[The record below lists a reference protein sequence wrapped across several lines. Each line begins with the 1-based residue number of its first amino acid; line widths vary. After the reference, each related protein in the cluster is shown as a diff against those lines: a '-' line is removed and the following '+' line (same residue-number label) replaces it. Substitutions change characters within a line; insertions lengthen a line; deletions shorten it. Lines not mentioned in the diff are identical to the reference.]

1 MLYDSEFKRL
11 QSSLEYQKRELI
23 NELKELPEGVFYS
36 YESKGY
42 LNYSER
48 LPKGGNRKKEHRT
61 GVTRNPAR
69 LFSLVRKEYVTE
81 ALEIIDRDLKLIRE
95 MAERFE
101 PIDENSVM
109 EDFVKEHPNL
119 TEGIYRDTWK
129 TLAEKSG
136 EEARRS
142 VKAKPEEGQSLF
154 YEDGLK
160 STAAD
165 GTKRRSLGE
174 VVIGSRLNYYEI
186 PYEFEKPFAHP
197 DLRGR
202 FSPDFTIVRPRDGKV
217 IYWEHIGKVND
228 EAYLAYNKYKLNEY
242 EKYGIVPW
250 NNLIVSYG
258 QSDYGIN
265 EKLIDGLI
273 QGWLL

>member
-1 MLYDSEFKRL
+1 MLYDSEFKSF

-48 LPKGGNRKKEHRT
+48 LPKGGNRKKEHRI
-61 GVTRNPAR
+61 GVTRNPVR
-69 LFSLVRKEYVTE
+69 LFSLVRKEYVIE

-109 EDFVKEHPNL
+109 EDFVKEYPNL
-119 TEGIYRDTWK
+119 AEGIYRDTWK

-136 EEARRS
+136 KEARRS
-142 VKAKPEEGQSLF
+142 VEAKPEEGPSLF

-165 GTKRRSLGE
+165 GTRRRSLGE
-174 VVIGSRLNYYEI
+174 VVIGSRLNFYGI

-228 EAYLAYNKYKLNEY
+228 EDYLAYNKYKLNEY

-250 NNLIVSYG
+250 SNLIISYS